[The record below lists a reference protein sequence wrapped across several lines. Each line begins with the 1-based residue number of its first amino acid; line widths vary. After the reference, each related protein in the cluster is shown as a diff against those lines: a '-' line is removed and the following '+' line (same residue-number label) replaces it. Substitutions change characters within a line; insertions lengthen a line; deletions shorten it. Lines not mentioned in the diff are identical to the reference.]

1 MKIYTE
7 IEIQAS
13 DEQVWNLLTDFASFP
28 HWNLFIRQ
36 ISGLLSEGAQLT
48 VHFQPPGRNIV
59 TFQPTVITVE
69 PNRKLRWL
77 WHFLIP
83 GLFDVEHS
91 FIIEPLASDVYDGLR
106 LRVRFIQQESFQGL
120 LVPLLARRLNI
131 DVRQGFEAM
140 NQTLKTKAER
150 IELGTGD
157 WGLGIGDS

>member
-28 HWNLFIRQ
+28 RWNLFIRQ
-36 ISGLLSEGAQLT
+36 INGSLIEGAQLT
-48 VHFQPPGRNIV
+48 VYFQPPGKNIM
-59 TFQPTVITVE
+59 TFRPTVITVE

-77 WHFLIP
+77 GHFLIP
-83 GLFDVEHS
+83 GLLTGEHS
-91 FIIEPLASDVYDGLR
+91 FIIETLASDL
-106 LRVRFIQQESFQGL
+106 VRFIQQESFHGL

-140 NQTLKTKAER
+140 NQTLKTKAEH
-150 IELGTGD
+150 IYQSQFT
-157 WGLGIGDS
+157 IS

>member
-28 HWNLFIRQ
+28 RWNLFIRQ
-36 ISGLLSEGAQLT
+36 ISGSLSEGARLT
-48 VHFQPPGRNIV
+48 VHFQPPGKNII
-59 TFQPTVITVE
+59 TFRPTVITVE

-77 WHFLIP
+77 GHFLIP
-83 GLFDVEHS
+83 GLFDSEHS
-91 FIIEPLASDVYDGLR
+91 FIIEPLASDVYDGLG
-106 LRVRFIQQESFQGL
+106 LRVLFIQQESFHGL

-140 NQTLKTKAER
+140 NQTLKSKAER
-150 IELGTGD
+150 IEERNRRSESLY
-157 WGLGIGDS
+157 S

>member
-48 VHFQPPGRNIV
+48 VHFQPPGRDIV
-59 TFQPTVITVE
+59 TFRPTVITVE

-106 LRVRFIQQESFQGL
+106 LRVCFIQQESFQGL

-150 IELGTGD
+150 INQTTTTSLDTQV
-157 WGLGIGDS
+157 

>member
-1 MKIYTE
+1 MNIYTE

-48 VHFQPPGRNIV
+48 VHFQPPGRDIV
-59 TFQPTVITVE
+59 TFRPTVITVE

-91 FIIEPLASDVYDGLR
+91 FIIEPLVSNVYDGLR

-120 LVPLLARRLNI
+120 LVPLLACRLNI

-140 NQTLKTKAER
+140 NQTLKTKAEP
-150 IELGTGD
+150 IN
-157 WGLGIGDS
+157 

>member
-7 IEIQAS
+7 IEIRAS
-13 DEQVWNLLTDFASFP
+13 DKQVWNLLTDFASFP

-36 ISGLLSEGAQLT
+36 ITGSLSEGSQLT

-59 TFQPTVITVE
+59 TFRPTILTVE

-77 WHFLIP
+77 GHFLIP
-83 GLFDVEHS
+83 GLFDGEHS
-91 FIIEPLASDVYDGLR
+91 FIIKPLASDVYDGLR
-106 LRVRFIQQESFQGL
+106 PRVLFIQQESFHGL

-157 WGLGIGDS
+157 WGL

>member
-36 ISGLLSEGAQLT
+36 ISGLPSEGAQLT
-48 VHFQPPGRNIV
+48 VHFQPPGRDIV
-59 TFQPTVITVE
+59 TFRPTVITVE
-69 PNRKLRWL
+69 PNRQLRWL

-91 FIIEPLASDVYDGLR
+91 FIIEPLASDVYDR
-106 LRVRFIQQESFQGL
+106 LRVRFIQQESFHGL
-120 LVPLLARRLNI
+120 LVPLLAGRLNI

-150 IELGTGD
+150 INQTTTTSLDTQV
-157 WGLGIGDS
+157 

>member
-13 DEQVWNLLTDFASFP
+13 DKQVWNLLTDFASFP
-28 HWNLFIRQ
+28 HWNVFIRQ
-36 ISGLLSEGAQLT
+36 INGSLSEGAQLT
-48 VHFQPPGRNIV
+48 VHFQPPGTNIMI
-59 TFQPTVITVE
+59 FRPTVIMVE

-77 WHFLIP
+77 GHFLIP
-83 GLFDVEHS
+83 GLFDGEHS
-91 FIIEPLASDVYDGLR
+91 FIIEPLGSDVYDGLR
-106 LRVRFIQQESFQGL
+106 LRVRFIQQASFQGL

-150 IELGTGD
+150 IAQTMTTQLNAQV
-157 WGLGIGDS
+157 

>member
-13 DEQVWNLLTDFASFP
+13 DKQVWNLLTDFASFP
-28 HWNLFIRQ
+28 HWNLLIRQ
-36 ISGLLSEGAQLT
+36 ISGSLSEGAQLT
-48 VHFQPPGRNIV
+48 VHFQTPGTDIMIFR
-59 TFQPTVITVE
+59 PTVITVE

-77 WHFLIP
+77 GHFLIP
-83 GLFDVEHS
+83 GLFDGEHS

-106 LRVRFIQQESFQGL
+106 LRVRFIQQASFQGL

-150 IELGTGD
+150 INQTMTTSLNR
-157 WGLGIGDS
+157 

>member
-36 ISGLLSEGAQLT
+36 ISGSLNEGAQLT
-48 VHFQPPGRNIV
+48 VHFQPPGRDIV

-150 IELGTGD
+150 IELGTRN

>member
-28 HWNLFIRQ
+28 YWNLFIRQ
-36 ISGLLSEGAQLT
+36 ISGSLSEGAKLT
-48 VHFQPPGRNIV
+48 VQFQPPGTDGM
-59 TFQPTVITVE
+59 TFRPTVLTVE

-77 WHFLIP
+77 GHFLIP
-83 GLFDVEHS
+83 GLFDGEHS

-106 LRVRFIQQESFQGL
+106 LRVRFIQQESFHGL

-140 NQTLKTKAER
+140 NQTLKTKAEH
-150 IELGTGD
+150 IY
-157 WGLGIGDS
+157 